1 MLQRLAVGGLAVAA
15 MGAGLASGA
24 VPPASGAGSAAPSAA
39 AESAVFSE
47 AQADGAGSSDAPAA
61 YRTLVRRYCLSCH
74 NDRTRTANLSLEGRD
89 LAAVGDHPELWER
102 VVRKLRAGMMPP
114 PGARRPPEADY
125 AAFRDWLEAEIDRS
139 AAVNPGAKVLHR
151 LNRTEYA
158 NAVRDLLDLEID
170 PATLLP
176 ADDSSR
182 GFDNIAGSL
191 TISPTLLE
199 TYVAAAAKIARMA
212 VGFWKTPTEATYI
225 SRTDSSQNLH
235 LAGMPLGTRGGMAVR
250 HVFPGDG
257 DYTFTVRN
265 LGVGTYIPGE
275 QLELYIDGE
284 RVHGWRYTGMGAF
297 RGMDAA
303 RDGHLEATL
312 PVKAGSRIVGATFV
326 ATNYRPSLDVAKHF
340 ERKSLENGRV
350 RELTTYPAVGALNIQ
365 GPFNASRAADSP
377 SLRKVLT
384 CRPSRA
390 AEERPC
396 AREILSTLARRA
408 YRRPVSAADLD
419 ALLPF
424 YEEGR
429 AQGTFE
435 DGIELALRRI
445 LASPQFLMRV
455 EREPVDARPGLV
467 HRVTDLELA
476 SRLSFF
482 LWSSIPDD
490 ALIEAAGRGA
500 LREPAEL
507 ERQVRRM
514 LADPRSA
521 SLVENFAQQW
531 LYLRNLSTTAP
542 AQTVFPDWDDELRG
556 AFARETELLFE
567 SVLREDRSVLD
578 LLTADYAF
586 LNERLAKH
594 YGIPGIYGSHFRRV
608 PLGADLDY
616 RRGLLGQGSF
626 LSVTWVQN
634 NRTSPVKRG
643 VWVLENILGTPPPE
657 PPPDVPALEATGDGP
672 DRAPTLREQMT
683 RHRDNPAC
691 ASCHRI
697 MDPIGFALENLSAD
711 AQWRLRDGGEGGARI
726 DASAV
731 LHDGA
736 AVDGPVE
743 LRRALL
749 RYAPQFVRTMTEKL
763 MTYGLGRGVEHY
775 DMPVVRAVVRQAA
788 EHDYRFS
795 SIVLGIV
802 ESAPFRMR
810 MVPADAGA
818 AAGSRPARSA
828 PPGENGRVRLP
839 AGAS

>member
-1 MLQRLAVGGLAVAA
+1 MQHRLVVGGLAVVLA
-15 MGAGLASGA
+15 GAGIAGA
-24 VPPASGAGSAAPSAA
+24 RAPQAPSA
-39 AESAVFSE
+39 
-47 AQADGAGSSDAPAA
+47 GPSSPPAA
-61 YRTLVRRYCLSCH
+61 HGELLQRYCLSCH
-74 NDRTRTANLSLEGRD
+74 NDRTRAANLSLEAHD
-89 LAAVGDHPELWER
+89 LAAVGDNPELWEK

-139 AAVNPGAKVLHR
+139 APLKPGFKVLHR

-158 NAVRDLLDLEID
+158 NVIRDLLDLEVD

-176 ADDSSR
+176 PDDSSR

-199 TYVAAAAKIARMA
+199 TYVSAAAKIARMA
-212 VGFWKTPTEATYI
+212 VGYWKTPTEATYI

-235 LAGMPLGTRGGMAVR
+235 LAGMPFGTRGGMAVR

-257 DYTFTVRN
+257 DYTFTIRN

-275 QLELYIDGE
+275 DLELYIDGK

-303 RDGHLEATL
+303 RDGHLEVTL
-312 PVKAGSRIVGATFV
+312 PVKAGSRLVGATFV

-350 RELTTYPAVGALNIQ
+350 RELTTYPAIGALQIQ
-365 GPFNASRAADSP
+365 GPFDATRATDSRSI
-377 SLRKVLT
+377 RRVFT
-384 CRPSRA
+384 CRPSHA
-390 AEERPC
+390 GEETSC
-396 AREILSTLARRA
+396 AREILAVLVRRA
-408 YRRPVSAADLD
+408 YRRPTTAGDLD
-419 ALLPF
+419 ALMPF

-429 AQGTFE
+429 ARGTFE
-435 DGIELALRRI
+435 DGIELALRRM
-445 LASPQFLMRV
+445 LASPQFLIRV
-455 EREPVDARPGLV
+455 EREPVDAGPGRLY
-467 HRVTDLELA
+467 RVADLELA

-490 ALIEAAGRGA
+490 ALIDAATRGA
-500 LREPAEL
+500 LRDPAEL

-521 SLVENFAQQW
+521 SLVTNFAQQW
-531 LYLRNLSTTAP
+531 LYLRNLATTAP
-542 AQTVFPDWDDELRG
+542 AQAAFPDWDDELRE

-567 SVLREDRSVLD
+567 SVLREDRNVVD
-578 LLTADYAF
+578 LLTADYTF

-594 YGIPGIYGSHFRRV
+594 YGIPHIYGSHFRRV
-608 PLGADLDY
+608 RLGADLDY

-657 PPPDVPALEATGDGP
+657 PPPNVPALEETDDGP
-672 DRAPTLREQMT
+672 DRVLSLREQMT
-683 RHRDNPAC
+683 RHRASPAC
-691 ASCHRI
+691 AGCHRI

-711 AQWRLRDGGEGGARI
+711 AQWRLKDGGEGGTPI

-731 LHDGA
+731 LYDGTA
-736 AVDGPVE
+736 IDGPVA
-743 LRRALL
+743 LRQALL
-749 RYAPQFVRTMTEKL
+749 RYAPQFVRTVTEKL
-763 MTYGLGRGVEHY
+763 MTYGLGRGVEY
-775 DMPVVRAVVRQAA
+775 FDMPVVRAIVRQAA
-788 EHDYRFS
+788 EDDYRFS

-802 ESAPFRMR
+802 RSPPFQMR
-810 MVPADAGA
+810 MTPDAGA
-818 AAGSRPARSA
+818 SAVAGVSADPAGSAAARSGTAAA
-828 PPGENGRVRLP
+828 P
-839 AGAS
+839 

>member
-1 MLQRLAVGGLAVAA
+1 MLHRLVVGGFAVMTA
-15 MGAGLASGA
+15 GAGIA
-24 VPPASGAGSAAPSAA
+24 AGAAPQP
-39 AESAVFSE
+39 E
-47 AQADGAGSSDAPAA
+47 GAGSSAPPAA
-61 YRTLVRRYCLSCH
+61 HRALVERYCLSCH
-74 NDRTRTANLSLEGRD
+74 NDRTRTANLSLEVHD
-89 LAAVGDHPELWER
+89 LAAVGDNPELWER

-125 AAFRDWLEAEIDRS
+125 AGFRDWLEAEIDRS
-139 AAVNPGAKVLHR
+139 AAVNPGTKVLHR

-158 NAVRDLLDLEID
+158 NVIRDLLDLEID

-176 ADDSSR
+176 PDDSSR

-199 TYVAAAAKIARMA
+199 TYVGAAAKVARMA
-212 VGFWKTPTEATYI
+212 VGYWKTPTEATYI

-257 DYTFTVRN
+257 DYTFTIRN

-284 RVHGWRYTGMGAF
+284 RAHGWRYTGMGAF

-303 RDGHLEATL
+303 RDGHLEVTL
-312 PVKAGSRIVGATFV
+312 PVKAGSRLVGATFV

-350 RELTTYPAVGALNIQ
+350 RELTTYPAIGALNIQ
-365 GPFNASRAADSP
+365 GPFNATRATDSR

-390 AEERPC
+390 DEETPC
-396 AREILSTLARRA
+396 AREILSVLARRA
-408 YRRPVSAADLD
+408 YRRPATADDLD
-419 ALLPF
+419 ALMPF

-429 AQGTFE
+429 AGGTFE

-445 LASPQFLMRV
+445 LASPQFLIRV
-455 EREPVDARPGLV
+455 EREPVDAGPGLV
-467 HRVTDLELA
+467 YPVTDLELA

-490 ALIEAAGRGA
+490 ALIDAAGRGA
-500 LREPAEL
+500 LRDPAEL

-542 AQTVFPDWDDELRG
+542 AQAVFPDWDDELRE

-567 SVLREDRSVLD
+567 SVLREDRNVLD

-594 YGIPGIYGSHFRRV
+594 YGISGIYGSHYRRV

-657 PPPDVPALEATGDGP
+657 PPPNVPALEETGDGP
-672 DRAPTLREQMT
+672 GRVLTLREQMT

-711 AQWRLRDGGEGGARI
+711 AQWRLKDGGKGGTRI

-736 AVDGPVE
+736 AVDGPVA
-743 LRRALL
+743 LRQALL
-749 RYAPQFVRTMTEKL
+749 RYAPQFVRTVTEKL

-775 DMPVVRAVVRQAA
+775 DMPVVRAIVRKAA
-788 EHDYRFS
+788 EDDYRFS

-810 MVPADAGA
+810 MMPAAGAADAGA
-818 AAGSRPARSA
+818 VADAGSSA
-828 PPGENGRVRLP
+828 AAADS
-839 AGAS
+839 AGARLESAAR

>member
-1 MLQRLAVGGLAVAA
+1 MLHRLVVGGFAVMTA
-15 MGAGLASGA
+15 GAGIA
-24 VPPASGAGSAAPSAA
+24 AGAAPQP
-39 AESAVFSE
+39 E
-47 AQADGAGSSDAPAA
+47 GAGSSAPPAA
-61 YRTLVRRYCLSCH
+61 HRALVERYCLSCH
-74 NDRTRTANLSLEGRD
+74 NDRTRTANLSLEAHD
-89 LAAVGDHPELWER
+89 LAAVGDNPELWER

-125 AAFRDWLEAEIDRS
+125 AGFRDWLETEIDRS

-158 NAVRDLLDLEID
+158 NVIRDLLDLEID

-176 ADDSSR
+176 PDDSSR

-199 TYVAAAAKIARMA
+199 TYVGAAAKVARMA
-212 VGFWKTPTEATYI
+212 VGYWKTPTEATYI

-257 DYTFTVRN
+257 DYTFTIRN

-284 RVHGWRYTGMGAF
+284 RAHGWRYTGMGAF

-303 RDGHLEATL
+303 RDGHLEVTL
-312 PVKAGSRIVGATFV
+312 PVKAGSRLVGATFV

-350 RELTTYPAVGALNIQ
+350 RELTTYPAIGALNIQ
-365 GPFNASRAADSP
+365 GPFNATRATDSR

-390 AEERPC
+390 DEETPC
-396 AREILSTLARRA
+396 AREILSVLARRA
-408 YRRPVSAADLD
+408 YRRPATADDLD
-419 ALLPF
+419 ALMPF

-429 AQGTFE
+429 AGGAFE

-445 LASPQFLMRV
+445 LASPQFLIRV
-455 EREPVDARPGLV
+455 EREPVDAGPGLV
-467 HRVTDLELA
+467 YSVTDLELA

-490 ALIEAAGRGA
+490 ALIDAAGRGA
-500 LREPAEL
+500 LRDPAEL

-542 AQTVFPDWDDELRG
+542 AQAVFPDWDDELRE

-567 SVLREDRSVLD
+567 SVLREDRNVLD

-594 YGIPGIYGSHFRRV
+594 YGISGIYGSHYRRV

-657 PPPDVPALEATGDGP
+657 PPPNVPALEETGDGP
-672 DRAPTLREQMT
+672 GRVLTLREQMT

-711 AQWRLRDGGEGGARI
+711 AQWRLKDGGEGGTRI

-736 AVDGPVE
+736 AVDGPVA
-743 LRRALL
+743 LRQALL
-749 RYAPQFVRTMTEKL
+749 RYAPQFVRTVTEKL

-775 DMPVVRAVVRQAA
+775 DMPVVRAIVRKAA
-788 EHDYRFS
+788 EDDYRFS

-802 ESAPFRMR
+802 ESVPFRMR
-810 MVPADAGA
+810 MMPAAGA
-818 AAGSRPARSA
+818 AADAGVVADAGSSA
-828 PPGENGRVRLP
+828 AAADS
-839 AGAS
+839 AGARLESAAR

>member
-1 MLQRLAVGGLAVAA
+1 MQHRLVVGGLAVMMAGVGAA
-15 MGAGLASGA
+15 AAQVPAAGPSA
-24 VPPASGAGSAAPSAA
+24 PPAALG
-39 AESAVFSE
+39 ELL
-47 AQADGAGSSDAPAA
+47 D
-61 YRTLVRRYCLSCH
+61 RYCLSCH
-74 NDRTRTANLSLEGRD
+74 NDRTRTANLSLEAHD
-89 LAAVGDHPELWER
+89 LASVGDNPELWEK

-114 PGARRPPEADY
+114 PGVRRPPEADY
-125 AAFRDWLEAEIDRS
+125 AAFRDWLETEIDRS
-139 AAVNPGAKVLHR
+139 APVIPGTKVLHR

-158 NAVRDLLDLEID
+158 NVIRDLLDLEID
-170 PATLLP
+170 SATLLP
-176 ADDSSR
+176 PDDSSR

-191 TISPTLLE
+191 TLSPTLLE
-199 TYVAAAAKIARMA
+199 TYVSAAAKVARMA
-212 VGFWKTPTEATYI
+212 VGYWNTPTEATYI

-284 RVHGWRYTGMGAF
+284 RVHGWPYTGMGAF

-303 RDGHLEATL
+303 RDGHLEVTL
-312 PVKAGSRIVGATFV
+312 PVKAGSRLVGATFV
-326 ATNYRPSLDVAKHF
+326 AKNFRPSLDVAKHF

-350 RELTTYPAVGALNIQ
+350 RELTTYPAIGALNIQ
-365 GPFNASRAADSP
+365 GPFDATRATDSRSI
-377 SLRKVLT
+377 RKVFT
-384 CRPSRA
+384 CRPSGPG
-390 AEERPC
+390 EETPC
-396 AREILSTLARRA
+396 ARDILSALARRA
-408 YRRPVSAADLD
+408 YRRPVTAGDLD
-419 ALLPF
+419 ALMPF

-429 AQGTFE
+429 GRGTFE

-445 LASPQFLMRV
+445 LASPRFLIRV
-455 EREPVDARPGLV
+455 ERELVDPEPGRIY
-467 HRVTDLELA
+467 RVTDLELA

-490 ALIEAAGRGA
+490 ALIDAASRGA
-500 LREPAEL
+500 LSDPAEL
-507 ERQVRRM
+507 ERQARRM

-531 LYLRNLSTTAP
+531 LYLRNLATTAP
-542 AQTVFPDWDDELRG
+542 AQAVFPDWDDELRA

-567 SVLREDRSVLD
+567 SVLREDRNVLD
-578 LLTADYAF
+578 LLTADYTF

-594 YGIPGIYGSHFRRV
+594 YDIPRIYGSHFRRV

-657 PPPDVPALEATGDGP
+657 PPPNVPALEETDDGP
-672 DRAPTLREQMT
+672 GRVLSLREQMT
-683 RHRDNPAC
+683 RHRASPAC
-691 ASCHRI
+691 AGCHRI

-711 AQWRLRDGGEGGARI
+711 AQWRLKDGGEAGTPI

-731 LHDGA
+731 LYDGTPI
-736 AVDGPVE
+736 DGPVA
-743 LRRALL
+743 LRQALL
-749 RYAPQFVRTMTEKL
+749 RYAPQFVRTVTEKL
-763 MTYGLGRGVEHY
+763 MTYGLGRGVEY
-775 DMPVVRAVVRQAA
+775 FDMPVVRAIVREAA
-788 EHDYRFS
+788 EDDYRFS

-802 ESAPFRMR
+802 ESAPFQMR
-810 MVPADAGA
+810 MTPDAGA
-818 AAGSRPARSA
+818 RPETAAA
-828 PPGENGRVRLP
+828 P
-839 AGAS
+839 